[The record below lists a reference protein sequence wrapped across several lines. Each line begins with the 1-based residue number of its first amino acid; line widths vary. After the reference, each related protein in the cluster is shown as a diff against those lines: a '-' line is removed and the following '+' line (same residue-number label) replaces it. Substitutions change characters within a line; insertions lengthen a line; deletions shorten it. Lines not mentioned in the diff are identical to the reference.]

1 MIIIDIASLFKQY
14 NATNYSMQIKQL
26 CRGPYLARAPGDRP
40 IRPPLNPPLVIGKQE
55 AEYH

>member
-40 IRPPLNPPLVIGKQE
+40 IRPPLNPPLVSTC
-55 AEYH
+55 